1 MTATWKATDRLSI
14 TVGANRYYS
23 QNYLAY
29 AIHDGIP
36 RGVNERREFDAS
48 YNLERDWYERL
59 DLGSYRYSQGDL
71 KTPYNDEFT
80 LAFAHDD
87 PFTNGQWRLRATHR
101 LGKDQFARSESSSAV
116 NNSLTNDGRSEWT
129 GVSLEYQNEWDA
141 ENIGA
146 LDKVG
151 LKVSGA
157 WAQRQMSNDTYFG
170 SSGESGI
177 ENFIWYN
184 GKSYTENDF
193 GVVTGNMD
201 IPVKFSAE
209 VTSSW
214 KKGRYKVG
222 LGADFTLG
230 YTAAIDSGDNETH
243 DNPDYGSQ
251 NHDVYADRDFKA
263 VMTLNMSAAAQIAD
277 LGGKPIF
284 LEAKVSNL
292 LDKRSSGFA
301 TDSNP
306 WVKGRSVWIG
316 TSVQW

>member
-1 MTATWKATDRLSI
+1 M
-14 TVGANRYYS
+14 
-23 QNYLAY
+23 
-29 AIHDGIP
+29 
-36 RGVNERREFDAS
+36 
-48 YNLERDWYERL
+48 
-59 DLGSYRYSQGDL
+59 
-71 KTPYNDEFT
+71 
-80 LAFAHDD
+80 
-87 PFTNGQWRLRATHR
+87 
-101 LGKDQFARSESSSAV
+101 
-116 NNSLTNDGRSEWT
+116 
-129 GVSLEYQNEWDA
+129 SLEYQNEWEPVKA
-141 ENIGA
+141 GA
-146 LDKVG
+146 LDKLG
-151 LKVSGA
+151 FSLSGA
-157 WAQRQMSNDTYFG
+157 WAKRQISNDNYFG

-222 LGADFTLG
+222 LGADFTQG
-230 YTAAIDSGDNETH
+230 YTAAIDSDDNETH

-251 NHDVYADRDFKA
+251 NHEVYEDRDFKA
-263 VMTLNMSAAAQIAD
+263 VMTLNMSAAAQFAD

-292 LDKRSSGFA
+292 LDKRGTGFA
-301 TDSNP
+301 SDNNP